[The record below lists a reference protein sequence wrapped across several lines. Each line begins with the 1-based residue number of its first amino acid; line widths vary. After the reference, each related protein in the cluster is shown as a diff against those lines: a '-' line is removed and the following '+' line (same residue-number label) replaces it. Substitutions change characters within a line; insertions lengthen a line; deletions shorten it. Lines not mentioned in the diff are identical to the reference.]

1 MENKEIKNNSM
12 ETKKFKGRVIAG
24 GSLEGEALVSGQGVN
39 TLATFQKSALKNA
52 KKVIRSHQ
60 NNPHLYKKEITGKI
74 LCLPKTIGST
84 TGGLVIQTICS
95 MGINPSAMLFSE
107 EIDSLACSGII
118 LAKNWENSSIIAI
131 DKLGDEFLN
140 YVQTGDKI
148 KIEEDGTIT
157 ITK

>member
-24 GSLEGEALVSGQGVN
+24 GSLEGEALVSRQGVN

-52 KKVIRSHQ
+52 KKVISSDQ
-60 NNPHLYKKEITGKI
+60 NNPDLYKKEITGKI